1 MATGCEV
8 KDLVGNTFYW
18 TGTSLEQASEINMVS
33 ARRHENFMFPNN
45 GHKPATLKTLSEK
58 SEKIKV
64 IGMKT
69 MTEFPSQLL
78 KNFGRYLGPTC
89 QLT

>member
-8 KDLVGNTFYW
+8 KDLVGNKFYW
-18 TGTSLEQASEINMVS
+18 TDNSLRQVREINMVS
-33 ARRHENFMFPNN
+33 ARRHENFVFPNN
-45 GHKPATLKTLSEK
+45 GHKPGTLETLSGK
-58 SEKIKV
+58 LEKINV

-69 MTEFPSQLL
+69 MKEFPSQSL
-78 KNFGRYLGPTC
+78 KSFWRYLDSTC